1 MANLRSIAILTVL
14 SLTILVGVARADE
27 FVCAAVVPP
36 CQGKIALLP
45 DRNSNLCAASYDK
58 TCSAIFSA
66 SRKVCQGLRRTLEN
80 ERKKNRPNAIKR
92 AQIAYRDCLSKLTQ
106 N

>member
-1 MANLRSIAILTVL
+1 MVNLRSIPLLIIL
-14 SLTILVGVARADE
+14 SLTILVGVAGAEE

-45 DRNSNLCAASYDK
+45 DRDSNLCAASYDK

-66 SRKVCQGLRRTLEN
+66 SRQVCQGLRRALEN

-92 AQIAYRDCLSKLTQ
+92 AQIAYRDCLNKLTQ